1 RADVLLPRLCGTRP
15 GARRGDDRGNA
26 DHQPEG
32 ACPDAVVVV
41 LPDCRREGPDQGGGQ
56 GESGEVARA
65 PLSGAVPRDDGE
77 GASVLRRRQQ
87 EDLRGAGP
95 LDRLA
100 RPDLTS
106 AVGQTFLSALG

>member
-1 RADVLLPRLCGTRP
+1 RADVLLPRLCGARP
-15 GARRGDDRGNA
+15 GARRGDDRGHA

-56 GESGEVARA
+56 GEPGEVARA
-65 PLSGAVPRDDGE
+65 PLSDAVPRDG
-77 GASVLRRRQQ
+77 GAAASVLRRRQQ
-87 EDLRGAGP
+87 EDVRGAGP

-100 RPDLTS
+100 RSDLAS
-106 AVGQTFLSALG
+106 AVGETFLLAWG